1 MLVIDSGRPRNA
13 PAAHAHGYLTRD
25 GVAPAQLLAEGRA
38 EVTGYGGEIVTGNV
52 VAAERLDDGDFRV
65 VLEDGP
71 AVTAHR
77 LLVTT
82 GLVDELP
89 DVPGVAERWG
99 REVLHCPY
107 CHGWEVR
114 DQPVAV
120 LATGPLSVHQALM
133 WRQWSKDVTFFLHTA
148 PEPGDEEY
156 EQLAAREIAV
166 VDGRVAG
173 LEVTDD
179 RLTGVTLED
188 GKVFPC
194 RAAVVAPRFTARAG
208 FLTTLGLEATE
219 QKKDGHVI
227 GSYVAADATGATAV
241 PGVWVAGNVTNL
253 TEQVVG
259 AAGAGVRAGAA
270 LNEDLIAE
278 ETRRAVAARAGPGDR
293 GRPYSSRTPWG
304 TSRPQGAFPFA
315 FGFAACRTGPPVAV
329 TRTVRGLPRRRP
341 AVRHGAFGPGHGL
354 SRVLIMP
361 SCFAWNVLYAW
372 GPSSSGRV

>member
-1 MLVIDSGRPRNA
+1 MTFDVVVVGGGAAGLSGALTLARARRSVLVIDSGRPRNA
-13 PAAHAHGYLTRD
+13 PAAHTHGYLTRD

-52 VAAERLDDGDFRV
+52 VAAERLDGGDFRV

-71 AVTAHR
+71 AVTARR

-133 WRQWSKDVTFFLHTA
+133 WRQWSKDVTLFLHTA

-219 QKKDGHVI
+219 QERDGHVI

-241 PGVWVAGNVTNL
+241 PGVWVAGNVTSL
-253 TEQVVG
+253 TEQVIG

-270 LNEDLIAE
+270 LNADLIAE
-278 ETRRAVAARAGPGDR
+278 ETRRAVAARRRAG
-293 GRPYSSRTPWG
+293 
-304 TSRPQGAFPFA
+304 
-315 FGFAACRTGPPVAV
+315 
-329 TRTVRGLPRRRP
+329 
-341 AVRHGAFGPGHGL
+341 
-354 SRVLIMP
+354 
-361 SCFAWNVLYAW
+361 
-372 GPSSSGRV
+372 